1 MDNLLQDL
9 LAWIAQHPHF
19 SNLLIFVV
27 AVLESL
33 LVIGLLV
40 PGAFLLFGIGALIA
54 TGTLQLIPTMV
65 WTSAGAVV
73 GDTVSFLI
81 GSHYH
86 QRLRVLWPLKRYP
99 ALVNRGVDFF
109 CRHGGK
115 SVFMARFVGP
125 VRPIV
130 PAIAGMMDMNIGRF
144 LLVDIIASVLWAPA
158 YILPGM
164 AFGASLGLA
173 AEVAGRLVVLLVVV
187 AGIIWLSFALIRG
200 VWRLLQPH
208 ASAAVES
215 VLGWS
220 RKHPRLRPLAGSLLD
235 PDHPEARGLAILLG
249 LLFLAFWAL
258 LLITRQ
264 TLHGRFIGDL
274 DNYLFHFLQNL
285 RTPGADQ
292 VMTFVSLFGKQLLL
306 AIVLSAGSLWLF
318 WMGNHKAAIHWLVAY
333 VCTVIMTYALK
344 YSTSV
349 ERPVDIHHSFSFPS
363 AHVST
368 SLAVFGFLA
377 LLIARELPFKHRWLP
392 YTVAGILVVAIA
404 FSRLYLG
411 VHWFSDILGGASVG
425 LLWVT
430 LLGIAYDRHPAPAL
444 PQKRLLGVSL
454 AVLFMAVA
462 WQLEFHYRQD
472 LANYAPRMEI
482 QTVTLSDWL
491 NNDWRE
497 LPVYRIDIEGVNAQ
511 PLNFQ
516 WAGTLTYL
524 QEVLGKQGWQPA
536 PKIGVLRAMNWLS
549 PHPESAGLPIL
560 SQVHDGEQQKLLL
573 ARKEEGTDRM
583 TVLRVWPA
591 NIETTDNGTRIW
603 VGTVSYLYV
612 DHSLPM
618 IAYLKTATDFDSPLA
633 VLRDALEKY
642 APVRTVNR
650 DVVAP
655 AGMEW
660 HGEVLL
666 GREAGDSKD
675 DLPQHGIRGLQP
687 DRQVS
692 NNAGKFTPSPP
703 PWAFRKPSS

>member
-40 PGAFLLFGIGALIA
+40 PGAFLLFGMGALIA
-54 TGTLQLIPTMV
+54 TGTLPLIPTMA

-86 QRLRVLWPLKRYP
+86 QRLRVLWPMKRYP

-130 PAIAGMMDMNIGRF
+130 PAIAGMMDMNFGRF

-158 YILPGM
+158 FILPGM

-173 AEVAGRLVVLLVVV
+173 AEVAGRLVVLLVVLV
-187 AGIIWLSFALIRG
+187 GITWLSFALIRG
-200 VWRLLQPH
+200 IWRLLQPH
-208 ASAAVES
+208 ASAAMES
-215 VLGWS
+215 ILNWS
-220 RKHPRLRPLAGSLLD
+220 RKHPLIRPLAGSLLD
-235 PDHPEARGLAILLG
+235 PDHPEARGLAILMG

-264 TLHGRFIGDL
+264 SLHGRFMGDL
-274 DNYLFHFLQNL
+274 DNFIFHFLQNL

-292 VMTFVSLFGKQLLL
+292 AMTFVSLFGKQALLVV
-306 AIVLSAGSLWLF
+306 VLSAGSLWLF
-318 WMGNHKAAIHWLVAY
+318 WKGYRKAAIHWLVAY
-333 VCTVIMTYALK
+333 LCTVIMTYALK
-344 YSTSV
+344 YSTRV
-349 ERPVDIHHSFSFPS
+349 ERPVDIHNGFSFPS

-368 SLAVFGFLA
+368 SLAVLGFLA
-377 LLIARELPFKHRWLP
+377 LLIARELPFKRRWLP

-411 VHWFSDILGGASVG
+411 VHWFSDVLGGASVG

-444 PQKRLLGVSL
+444 PLKRLLVIPL
-454 AVLFMAVA
+454 TVLFVAGA
-462 WQLEFHYRQD
+462 WQMEFRYRQD
-472 LANYAPRMEI
+472 LANYAPRMEM
-482 QTVTLSDWL
+482 QTVSLPDWL
-491 NNDWRE
+491 NGYWRK
-497 LPVYRIDIEGVNAQ
+497 LPTYRIDIEGINTQ

-516 WAGTLTYL
+516 WAGTLSAL
-524 QEVLGKQGWQPA
+524 QEILGKQGWRRA
-536 PKIGVLRAMNWLS
+536 PGFGVLRAMNLLA
-549 PHPESAGLPIL
+549 PHPDLSNLPIL
-560 SQVHDGEQQKLLL
+560 PQVHAGQHQKLTLV
-573 ARKEEGTDRM
+573 KKDEHKDRI
-583 TVLRVWPA
+583 TVLRLWPTSV
-591 NIETTDNGTRIW
+591 ETTDGATRIW
-603 VGTVSYLYV
+603 VGTVSYLHV
-612 DHSLPM
+612 DQSLPM
-618 IAYLKTATDFDSPLA
+618 ISYLRTAPDFDSPLA
-633 VLRDALEKY
+633 VLSNALVETL
-642 APVRTVNR
+642 PVKQVNR
-650 DVVAP
+650 DITAP
-655 AGMEW
+655 AGLEW
-660 HGEVLL
+660 HGDVLL
-666 GREAGDSKD
+666 GLGTNE
-675 DLPQHGIRGLQP
+675 
-687 DRQVS
+687 
-692 NNAGKFTPSPP
+692 GKVGSE
-703 PWAFRKPSS
+703 K

>member
-1 MDNLLQDL
+1 MDNLLQNL
-9 LAWIAQHPHF
+9 LAWIAQHPNF
-19 SNLLIFVV
+19 SNLLIFVI

-33 LVIGLLV
+33 LLVGLLI
-40 PGAFLLFGIGALIA
+40 PGAFLLFGIGALTA
-54 TGTLQLIPTMV
+54 TGTLQLLPTMA
-65 WTSAGAVV
+65 WTSLGAVV
-73 GDTVSFLI
+73 GDTISFLI

-86 QRLRVLWPLKRYP
+86 QRLRVLWPLSRYP

-144 LLVDIIASVLWAPA
+144 LLVDIIASALWAPA
-158 YILPGM
+158 FILPGM

-187 AGIIWLSFALIRG
+187 VGIIWLSFALIRG
-200 VWRLLQPH
+200 VWRLTQPH
-208 ASAAVES
+208 ASAAVEG
-215 VLGWS
+215 VLSWS
-220 RKHPRLRPLAGSLLD
+220 RKHPRIRPLAGSLLD
-235 PDHPEARGLAILLG
+235 PDHPEARGLAMLLG
-249 LLFLAFWAL
+249 LLFLAFWVL

-264 TLHGRFIGDL
+264 TLHGRFMGDL

-306 AIVLSAGSLWLF
+306 IAVLSAGSLWLF
-318 WMGNHKAAIHWLVAY
+318 WKGNRKAAIHWLAAY
-333 VCTVIMTYALK
+333 VCTITMTYALK
-344 YSTSV
+344 YSTRV
-349 ERPVDIHHSFSFPS
+349 ERPVDIHDGFSFPS

-377 LLIARELPFKHRWLP
+377 LLIARELPFNRRWLP
-392 YTVAGILVVAIA
+392 YTVAGIPVVAIA

-411 VHWFSDILGGASVG
+411 VHWFSDVLGGASVG
-425 LLWVT
+425 LLSVT

-444 PQKRLLGVSL
+444 PLKRLLAVSL
-454 AVLFMAVA
+454 AVLFMACA
-462 WQLEFHYRQD
+462 WQLEFRYRQD
-472 LANYAPRMEI
+472 LSNYAPRTEM

-491 NNDWRE
+491 NNYWRE
-497 LPVYRIDIEGVNAQ
+497 LPVYRIDIEGVNTQ

-516 WAGTLTYL
+516 WAGTLMYL

-536 PKIGVLRAMNWLS
+536 PQVGVLRAMNWLA
-549 PHPESAGLPIL
+549 PHPESASLPIL
-560 SQVHDGEQQKLLL
+560 SQVHDGEHQKLLL
-573 ARKEEGTDRM
+573 TRKEQGTNRL

-591 NIETTDNGTRIW
+591 NVETTGNGTGIW
-603 VGTVSYLYV
+603 VGTASYLYV
-612 DHSLPM
+612 ENSLPM
-618 IAYLKTATDFDSPLA
+618 IAYLKTAQDFDSPLTF
-633 VLRDALEKY
+633 LREALQGST
-642 APVRTVNR
+642 PVRTVKR

-655 AGMEW
+655 ASMEW

-666 GREAGDSKD
+666 GWVTADQKVKGER
-675 DLPQHGIRGLQP
+675 
-687 DRQVS
+687 
-692 NNAGKFTPSPP
+692 
-703 PWAFRKPSS
+703 

>member
-9 LAWIAQHPHF
+9 LTWIAQHPHF

-33 LVIGLLV
+33 LLIGLLV

-86 QRLRVLWPLKRYP
+86 QRLRVLWPLNRYP
-99 ALVNRGVDFF
+99 ALVNRGIDFF

-130 PAIAGMMDMNIGRF
+130 PAIAGMMDMNIARF

-158 YILPGM
+158 FILPGM

-173 AEVAGRLVVLLVVV
+173 AEVAGRLVVLLVVLV
-187 AGIIWLSFALIRG
+187 GITWLSFALIRG
-200 VWRLLQPH
+200 IWRLLQPH
-208 ASAAVES
+208 ASAAMES
-215 VLGWS
+215 ILGWS
-220 RKHPRLRPLAGSLLD
+220 RKHPLIRPLAGSLLD
-235 PDHPEARGLAILLG
+235 PDHPEARGLAILMV

-264 TLHGRFIGDL
+264 SLHGRFMGDL
-274 DNYLFHFLQNL
+274 DNFIFHFLQNL

-292 VMTFVSLFGKQLLL
+292 AMTFVSLFGKQVLL
-306 AIVLSAGSLWLF
+306 AVVLSAGSLWLF
-318 WMGNHKAAIHWLVAY
+318 WKGYRKAAIHWLVAY
-333 VCTVIMTYALK
+333 ICTVIMTYALK
-344 YSTSV
+344 YSTRV
-349 ERPVDIHHSFSFPS
+349 ERPVDIHNGFSFPS

-368 SLAVFGFLA
+368 SLAVLGFLA
-377 LLIARELPFKHRWLP
+377 LLIARELPFKRRWLP

-411 VHWFSDILGGASVG
+411 VHWFSDVLGGASVG

-444 PQKRLLGVSL
+444 PLKQLLTVTLTLLLVAG
-454 AVLFMAVA
+454 A
-462 WQLEFHYRQD
+462 WQVEFRYRQD
-472 LANYAPRMEI
+472 LANFAPRMEM
-482 QTVTLSDWL
+482 QTVALPDWL
-491 NNDWRE
+491 NGYWRE
-497 LPVYRIDIEGVNAQ
+497 LPAYRIDIEGVNTQ

-516 WAGTLTYL
+516 WAGTLPTL
-524 QEVLGKQGWQPA
+524 QEILEKHGWRPA
-536 PKIGVLRAMNWLS
+536 PAFGVLRAMNWLA
-549 PHPESAGLPIL
+549 PHPDSASLPIL
-560 SQVHDGEQQKLLL
+560 SQVHDGEHQKLLL
-573 ARKEEGTDRM
+573 TRKQDGTDRI
-583 TVLRVWPA
+583 TVLRLWSA
-591 NIETTDNGTRIW
+591 NVETTGNGTAIW
-603 VGTVSYLYV
+603 VGIASYLYV
-612 DHSLPM
+612 DNSLPM
-618 IAYLKTATDFDSPLA
+618 IAYLKTAPDFDSPLA
-633 VLRDALEKY
+633 FLRDALQGIT
-642 APVRTVNR
+642 PVRTVKR

-655 AGMEW
+655 TGMEW

-666 GREAGDSKD
+666 GWEADAGELS
-675 DLPQHGIRGLQP
+675 
-687 DRQVS
+687 DRQ
-692 NNAGKFTPSPP
+692 
-703 PWAFRKPSS
+703 

>member
-19 SNLLIFVV
+19 SNLLIFVF
-27 AVLESL
+27 ALLESL

-40 PGAFLLFGIGALIA
+40 PGAFLLFGIGALVT
-54 TGTLQLIPTMV
+54 TGALQLVPTLA
-65 WTSAGAVV
+65 WTALGAVV
-73 GDTVSFLI
+73 GDTISFLI

-158 YILPGM
+158 FILPGM

-187 AGIIWLSFALIRG
+187 VSIIWLSFALIRG
-200 VWRLLQPH
+200 VWHLLQPH

-215 VLGWS
+215 ALSWS
-220 RKHPRLRPLAGSLLD
+220 RKHPRIRPLAGSLLD

-264 TLHGRFIGDL
+264 TLHGRFMGDL

-285 RTPGADQ
+285 RTPGADK

-318 WMGNHKAAIHWLVAY
+318 WKGNRKAAIHWLVAY

-349 ERPVDIHHSFSFPS
+349 ERPVDIDDGFSFPS

-392 YTVAGILVVAIA
+392 YTVAGIPVVAIA

-411 VHWFSDILGGASVG
+411 MHWFSDVLGGASVG

-444 PQKRLLGVSL
+444 PLKRLLAVSL
-454 AVLFMAVA
+454 AALFMAGA
-462 WQLEFHYRQD
+462 WQLEYRYRQD
-472 LANYAPRMEI
+472 LADYAPRMEM

-491 NNDWRE
+491 NNYWRE

-516 WAGTLTYL
+516 WAGALTHL

-536 PKIGVLRAMNWLS
+536 PEIGLLRAMNWLS
-549 PHPESAGLPIL
+549 PHPAIASLPIL

-573 ARKEEGTDRM
+573 ASKEDGTDRM

-591 NIETTDNGTRIW
+591 NVETAGDGTRIW

-612 DHSLPM
+612 DNSLPM
-618 IAYLKTATDFDSPLA
+618 IAYLKTAPDFDSPLA
-633 VLRDALEKY
+633 VLREALDEG
-642 APVRTVNR
+642 APVRTVKR

-666 GREAGDSKD
+666 GQETSVQQAK
-675 DLPQHGIRGLQP
+675 
-687 DRQVS
+687 
-692 NNAGKFTPSPP
+692 
-703 PWAFRKPSS
+703 

>member
-1 MDNLLQDL
+1 MENLLQDL

-33 LVIGLLV
+33 LLIGLLV

-54 TGTLQLIPTMV
+54 TGTLQLIPAMA

-86 QRLRVLWPLKRYP
+86 QRLRVLWPLNRYP
-99 ALVNRGVDFF
+99 ALVNRGIDFF

-130 PAIAGMMDMNIGRF
+130 PAIAGMMDMNIARF

-158 YILPGM
+158 FILPGM

-173 AEVAGRLVVLLVVV
+173 AEVAGRLVVLLVVLV
-187 AGIIWLSFALIRG
+187 SITWLSFALIRG
-200 VWRLLQPH
+200 IWRLLQPQ
-208 ASAAVES
+208 ASAAMES
-215 VLGWS
+215 ILGWS
-220 RKHPRLRPLAGSLLD
+220 RKHPLIRPLAGSLLD
-235 PDHPEARGLAILLG
+235 PDHPEARGLAILMG

-264 TLHGRFIGDL
+264 SLHGRFMGDL
-274 DNYLFHFLQNL
+274 DNFIFHFLQNL

-292 VMTFVSLFGKQLLL
+292 AMTFVSLFGKQVLL
-306 AIVLSAGSLWLF
+306 AVVLSAGSLWLF
-318 WMGNHKAAIHWLVAY
+318 WKGYRKAAIHWLVAY

-344 YSTSV
+344 YSTRV
-349 ERPVDIHHSFSFPS
+349 ERPVDIHNGFSFPS

-368 SLAVFGFLA
+368 SLAVLGFLA
-377 LLIARELPFKHRWLP
+377 LLIARELPFKRRWLP

-411 VHWFSDILGGASVG
+411 VHWFSDVLGGASVG

-444 PQKRLLGVSL
+444 PLKRLL
-454 AVLFMAVA
+454 AVTLTLLFVAGA
-462 WQLEFHYRQD
+462 WQVEFRYRQD
-472 LANYAPRMEI
+472 LANYAPRMEM
-482 QTVTLSDWL
+482 QAVSLPDWL
-491 NNDWRE
+491 NGYWRE
-497 LPVYRIDIEGVNAQ
+497 LPAYRIDIEGVNTQ

-516 WAGTLTYL
+516 WAGTLPTL
-524 QEVLGKQGWQPA
+524 QAILEKQGWRPT
-536 PKIGVLRAMNWLS
+536 PEFGVLRAMNWLA
-549 PHPESAGLPIL
+549 PHPDSASLPIL
-560 SQVHDGEQQKLLL
+560 YQVHDGQYQKLLL
-573 ARKEEGTDRM
+573 VREGEGSDRM

-591 NIETTDNGTRIW
+591 NVVTTDNGTRIW
-603 VGTVSYLYV
+603 VGTVSNLFI
-612 DHSLPM
+612 DQSLP
-618 IAYLKTATDFDSPLA
+618 IISYLKTATDFDSPLA
-633 VLRDALEKY
+633 ALREGLEKS
-642 APVRTVNR
+642 APVRTVKR

-655 AGMEW
+655 ASLEW

-666 GREAGDSKD
+666 GWET
-675 DLPQHGIRGLQP
+675 GIGKGNGHRGH
-687 DRQVS
+687 
-692 NNAGKFTPSPP
+692 
-703 PWAFRKPSS
+703 